1 MSGAQDGHHVSFDD
15 GDEDDID
22 LSREVWRL
30 ATAEDEADAKQNDG
44 MVAMKDTDVTNTG
57 VPQV

>member
-1 MSGAQDGHHVSFDD
+1 MSFDD